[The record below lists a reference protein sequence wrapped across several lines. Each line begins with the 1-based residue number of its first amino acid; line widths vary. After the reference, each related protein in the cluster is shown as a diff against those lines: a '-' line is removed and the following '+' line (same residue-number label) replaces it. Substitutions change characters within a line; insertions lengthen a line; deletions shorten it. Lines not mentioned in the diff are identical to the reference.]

1 MKSLANNN
9 SRQRRALAQPLPSRS
24 PSLSR
29 CHCCRH
35 TCWTMGLYFV
45 TRRVEGGRRA
55 MSSHISSEDSQRVDA
70 QSGTSASTAH
80 SWSRLIQYGSWSDQG
95 NLGRLTATA
104 DPPPQTCVF
113 LDCFW
118 AGGVGWGG
126 EGGEGA
132 HDDVSSRAEA
142 PIIKGCCA
150 SVLRWVLRSI
160 VLVRHPLAVCQ
171 LVVEAKQTG
180 GPLSFWLHLT
190 RRFARHSCR
199 QSLDLIASRLG
210 DTGGSTGGGS
220 GGSIA

>member
-1 MKSLANNN
+1 MPLLSPHVLDNGPILRDLKSRGRTPRDELPHLVGGQSTRGRPIWHFRKHGAFVEQVDPVRLLVGPRQPRQAHCN
-9 SRQRRALAQPLPSRS
+9 SGPPAPNL
-24 PSLSR
+24 
-29 CHCCRH
+29 CFF
-35 TCWTMGLYFV
+35 GLV
-45 TRRVEGGRRA
+45 
-55 MSSHISSEDSQRVDA
+55 
-70 QSGTSASTAH
+70 
-80 SWSRLIQYGSWSDQG
+80 L
-95 NLGRLTATA
+95 
-104 DPPPQTCVF
+104 
-113 LDCFW
+113 

-210 DTGGSTGGGS
+210 DTAEALAAAVVAPLPDRSATGD
-220 GGSIA
+220 